1 MPAVRA
7 DGESGGR
14 GRYAAL
20 TTRLGAQRDAVVE
33 MSFAEMDRLVPGGL
47 PLSARKQLGWW
58 ANSRTAQPQARAW
71 LDAGR
76 RADPDLGAGLVRF
89 ARAVDP
95 VDPAGD
101 VAATD
106 PEDAPSRSAT
116 QTLPA
121 VPAIDASVHVEWKTK
136 GYVTRDAG
144 RLRFPVLAPVP
155 GLYRFTLTG
164 DAGERVYIGESDD
177 LRRSPPRRRDSAA
190 APPIG
195 RLQTAVAATLAGG
208 GTVVVSY
215 VSQARLDGEELDLS
229 SRAIRKFLQ
238 TLVVLRLSRAGS
250 VAESL

>member
-1 MPAVRA
+1 
-7 DGESGGR
+7 
-14 GRYAAL
+14 
-20 TTRLGAQRDAVVE
+20 

-47 PLSARKQLGWW
+47 PLSARKQLRWW

-89 ARAVDP
+89 ARAVEP
-95 VDPAGD
+95 VGSVEPAR
-101 VAATD
+101 VAAAAD
-106 PEDAPSRSAT
+106 PEVAGRRSST

-121 VPAIDASVHVEWKTK
+121 VPAIDASVHVEWKSK

-164 DAGERVYIGESDD
+164 EGGERVYIGESDD
-177 LRRSPPRRRDSAA
+177 LRRTPPRRRDSAA
-190 APPIG
+190 PLPMG
-195 RLQTAVAATLAGG
+195 RLQAAVAATLAGG

-215 VSQARLDGEELDLS
+215 VSHARLDGEELDLS

-250 VAESL
+250 AAESL

>member
-1 MPAVRA
+1 M
-7 DGESGGR
+7 
-14 GRYAAL
+14 AL
-20 TTRLGAQRDAVVE
+20 TARLNARRDAVVE

-76 RADPDLGAGLVRF
+76 RADPDFGAGVVRF
-89 ARAVDP
+89 ARAPDPVDP
-95 VDPAGD
+95 VDPAGS
-101 VAATD
+101 VAAAAD
-106 PEDAPSRSAT
+106 PEAAGRRSAT

-164 DAGERVYIGESDD
+164 EGGERVYIGESDD
-177 LRRSPPRRRDSAA
+177 LRRTPPRRRDSAA
-190 APPIG
+190 PLPMG
-195 RLQTAVAATLAGG
+195 RLQAAVAATLAGG

-215 VSQARLDGEELDLS
+215 VSHARLDGEELDLS

-250 VAESL
+250 AAESL